1 MDDEFSQ
8 QRVRLIRELAAKAD
22 KLTKRRVL
30 DLVRRYDDT
39 TGRWTTFPIRSPT
52 CPSVSNYS

>member
-39 TGRWTTFPIRSPT
+39 TGR
-52 CPSVSNYS
+52 